1 MNPRRLY
8 RSRDR
13 QLAGVAGGMAEYLDI
28 DPTIVR
34 ILWILVAIASGGLV
48 LLAYFVL
55 ALVIPQ
61 APYATASDAPAG
73 WATAGAPAG
82 WSATPGASA
91 GWTTPP
97 AAPVWGPEPAAN
109 AATDPRARQRAEGR
123 GIGAGAIV
131 GVVLIV
137 VGVIALADVML
148 PGWVSGAILGPAVIL
163 ALGAALLVSSIR
175 RDAAGAPAAAA
186 VAPAGRGCGCAALG
200 GHRHAVRGSGRVRHV
215 HGDGRRALRR
225 GWGTPGLIPRRLWRV
240 ASASGRNARVMAI
253 PILGRSASEPGAA
266 ATLSPGSASSARRSS
281 RRSS

>member
-28 DPTIVR
+28 DPTVVR

-61 APYATASDAPAG
+61 APYATAP
-73 WATAGAPAG
+73 GAPAG
-82 WSATPGASA
+82 WPAAGAPVGWSAAPSASA

-97 AAPVWGPEPAAN
+97 AAPAWGPEPAAN

-131 GVVLIV
+131 GVVLVV
-137 VGVIALADVML
+137 VGVIALADAML

-175 RDAAGAPAAAA
+175 RDGADGPTAAADA
-186 VAPAGRGCGCAALG
+186 PDGSVAPVAPATQAVPVSAAQPWD
-200 GHRHAVRGSGRVRHV
+200 VTDTQSVDPV
-215 HGDGRRALRR
+215 VDGRSS
-225 GWGTPGLIPRRLWRV
+225 GTAINPPG
-240 ASASGRNARVMAI
+240 
-253 PILGRSASEPGAA
+253 EDGAMLA
-266 ATLSPGSASSARRSS
+266 
-281 RRSS
+281 